1 MLDLIGI
8 GGDRV
13 QMHFCTAAEGAKFSD
28 LVKEVTAQI
37 VDLGPNPLK
46 LKPTAEEEG
55 SS

>member
-1 MLDLIGI
+1 MLDMMGV

-28 LVKEVTAQI
+28 LVKEVTEQI
-37 VDLGPNPLK
+37 AKMGPSPLK
-46 LKPTAEEEG
+46 LELPAEEEG